1 MSIRADVVSDCSE
14 SDEDCEVTRLDGVLI
29 AATRRCCARS
39 IDEDSALLELM
50 YFVPFEFD
58 EPNELLPEIE
68 GEIYA
73 RVRVNGA
80 RVALDTTYP
89 EAFGRLR
96 LFCADMYARGIIGIQ
111 HATNRFS
118 PIVQWLP
125 RNRIC

>member
-14 SDEDCEVTRLDGVLI
+14 SDEDCEVMRLDGAPS
-29 AATRRCCARS
+29 AATWRCCARS
-39 IDEDSALLELM
+39 SDEDSALLELI
-50 YFVPFEFD
+50 PFEFD
-58 EPNELLPEIE
+58 EPNELLLEIE

-73 RVRVNGA
+73 KVRGNGA

-89 EAFGRLR
+89 EAFGRLG

-118 PIVQWLP
+118 PIVQWFP